1 MESKSEYIPVL
12 VWNDLSH
19 YIANFM
25 QSATTNLLLSQGKAL
40 DILCVFLKHP
50 GLWKRGHRCSVS
62 ANIL

>member
-12 VWNDLSH
+12 VWNDLSQ

-40 DILCVFLKHP
+40 DILCVCVSQASWFMEAWTPL
-50 GLWKRGHRCSVS
+50 LSVC
-62 ANIL
+62 